1 VSGNAS
7 NCWKR
12 DNLNV
17 KTVFFDVDTQID
29 FLFPAGALYVP
40 GAEGI
45 IKHLIE
51 LTRFAAANGLQI
63 ISTADAHTEN
73 DQEFGAWKPHCVVDT
88 AGQTKASGTLLPQAL
103 VLPSTE
109 VKLENIQANAQT
121 APQILLEKQSIDCF
135 TNPNLHPLLK
145 ILNPQ
150 RYIVYGVVTEHC
162 VQKAVFGLLK
172 TGARV
177 ELVTDAT
184 TSLDKN
190 QGQETFADIQAA
202 GGFLTTVAAV
212 TAPAA
217 H

>member
-1 VSGNAS
+1 M
-7 NCWKR
+7 
-12 DNLNV
+12 

-40 GAEGI
+40 GAENIVERLAG
-45 IKHLIE
+45 

-73 DQEFGAWKPHCVVDT
+73 DPEFGAWKPHCVVGT
-88 AGQTKASGTLLPQAL
+88 VGQTKISGALLPQAL
-103 VLPSTE
+103 VLSSAETSFD
-109 VKLENIQANAQT
+109 NIQANAQT
-121 APQILLEKQSIDCF
+121 APQILIEKQNIDCF
-135 TNPNLHPLLK
+135 TNPNIHPLLK

-150 RYIVYGVVTEHC
+150 RYVVYGVVTELC

-184 TSLDKN
+184 TSLDQN
-190 QGQETFADIQAA
+190 QERETFAHFQAA

-212 TAPAA
+212 TA
-217 H
+217 